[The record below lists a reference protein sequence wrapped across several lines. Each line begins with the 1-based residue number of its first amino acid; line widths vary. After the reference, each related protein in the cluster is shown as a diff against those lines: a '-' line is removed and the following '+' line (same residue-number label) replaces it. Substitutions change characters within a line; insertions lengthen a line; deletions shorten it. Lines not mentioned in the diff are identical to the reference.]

1 MRVSTAQFY
10 FQNGLQMS
18 QQQTMVNDQAAYIS
32 SGLSVL
38 TAKDDAV
45 SYGALA
51 GYKEE
56 LASIERYQSNITQA
70 ENRNGLQDTLLSSS
84 TDLLNELRDLMLQ
97 ANNGARSDEDLVS
110 ISQQLQQGLNEMLGI
125 ANTKD
130 ETGTYIYAGYQ
141 VETQPFSM
149 EPDNSVNYSGDNGV
163 RELQIAKGIYIPIN
177 QSGEDVFENVA
188 NAIGDFS
195 ANYTTNESG
204 VSVASANIT
213 NRTLYNNSN
222 NTPPQ
227 DYTFTFSDPDLLTI
241 TDSAS
246 PANVV
251 QPATPYV
258 AGQTIAFDGI
268 EVQLNGNPLPGD
280 EFTITPQSE
289 VSLFDTL
296 KSAIDWLDSGKALT
310 ATAQGQV
317 DYNTILDQFNNVLD
331 HITFQRADAGINL
344 QQIDRQ
350 KNIHL
355 DTELYL
361 EKGRSQ
367 IEDLD
372 YAQAVSAFEQSQ
384 LALQAA
390 QQTFTQIQGLS
401 LFNYI

>member
-18 QQQTMVNDQAAYIS
+18 QKQTMVNDQSAYIS

-70 ENRNGLQDTLLSSS
+70 ESRNGLQDTLLGSS

-97 ANNGARSDEDLVS
+97 ANNGARSDEDLIS
-110 ISQQLQQGLNEMLGI
+110 IAQQLEQGLDEMLDI
-125 ANTKD
+125 ANTQD
-130 ETGTYIYAGYQ
+130 ETGTYIYAGYN
-141 VETQPFSM
+141 VETKPFSM

-163 RELQIAKGIYIPIN
+163 RELQIASNIFIPIN
-177 QSGEDVFENVA
+177 QSGEEVFQNVA
-188 NAIGDFS
+188 NATGDFS
-195 ANYTTNESG
+195 ANYTVNESG
-204 VSVASANIT
+204 VSLASATIT
-213 NRTLYNNSN
+213 NRDTYNSTAN
-222 NTPPQ
+222 NPQ
-227 DYTFTFSDPDLLTI
+227 DYTFTFSDPDLLTV
-241 TDSAS
+241 TDSGG
-246 PANVV
+246 NDVY
-251 QPATPYV
+251 PATPYV
-258 AGQTIAFDGI
+258 AGQTITFEGI
-268 EVQLNGNPLPGD
+268 EVELNGNPLPGD
-280 EFTITPQSE
+280 TFTITPESQLS
-289 VSLFDTL
+289 VFDTI
-296 KSAIDWLDSGKALT
+296 KDSINWLNSGSSVAST
-310 ATAQGQV
+310 EQGQV
-317 DYNTILDQFNNVLD
+317 DFNTILNQFNNVLN
-331 HITFQRADAGINL
+331 HITYQQADAGINL

-361 EKGRSQ
+361 EQGRSQ

-372 YAQAVSAFEQSQ
+372 YVQAISGFEQSQ

-390 QQTFTQIQGLS
+390 QQTFTQIQSMS

>member
-18 QQQTMVNDQAAYIS
+18 QKQTTVNDQSAYIS

-70 ENRNGLQDTLLSSS
+70 ESRNGLQDTLLGSS

-97 ANNGARSDEDLVS
+97 ANNGTRSDEDLTS
-110 ISQQLQQGLNEMLGI
+110 IAQQLQQGLDEMLDI
-125 ANTKD
+125 ANTQD
-130 ETGTYIYAGYQ
+130 ETGTYIYAGYD
-141 VETQPFSM
+141 VESKPFSM
-149 EPDNSVNYSGDNGV
+149 EPDNTVNYGGDNGV
-163 RELQIAKGIYIPIN
+163 RELQIAKNIFIPIN
-177 QSGEDVFENVA
+177 QSGEEVFQNVA
-188 NAIGDFS
+188 NATGDFS
-195 ANYTTNESG
+195 ANYTVNESG
-204 VSVASANIT
+204 VSLASATIT
-213 NRTLYNNSN
+213 NRDTYNSTAN
-222 NTPPQ
+222 NPQ
-227 DYTFTFSDPDLLTI
+227 DYTFTFSDPDLLTV
-241 TDSAS
+241 TDSGG
-246 PANVV
+246 NDVY
-251 QPATPYV
+251 PATPYV
-258 AGQTIAFDGI
+258 AGQTITFEGI
-268 EVQLNGNPLPGD
+268 EVELNGNPLPGD
-280 EFTITPQSE
+280 TFTITPESQLS
-289 VSLFDTL
+289 VFDTI
-296 KSAIDWLDSGKALT
+296 KDSINWLNSGSSVAST
-310 ATAQGQV
+310 EQGQV
-317 DYNTILDQFNNVLD
+317 DFNTILNQFNNVLN
-331 HITFQRADAGINL
+331 HITYQQADAGINL

-361 EKGRSQ
+361 EQGRSQ

-372 YAQAVSAFEQSQ
+372 YAQAISGFEQSQ

-390 QQTFTQIQGLS
+390 QQTFTQIQSMS

>member
-18 QQQTMVNDQAAYIS
+18 QKQTMVNDQSAYIS

-70 ENRNGLQDTLLSSS
+70 ESRNGLQDTLLGSS

-97 ANNGARSDEDLVS
+97 ANNGTRSDEDLTS
-110 ISQQLQQGLNEMLGI
+110 IAQQLQQGLDEMLDI
-125 ANTKD
+125 ANTQD
-130 ETGTYIYAGYQ
+130 ETGTYIYAGYD
-141 VETQPFSM
+141 VESKPFSI
-149 EPDNSVNYSGDNGV
+149 EPDNTVNYGGDNGV
-163 RELQIAKGIYIPIN
+163 RELQIAKNIFIPIN
-177 QSGEDVFENVA
+177 QSGEDVFQNVA
-188 NAIGDFS
+188 NATGDFS
-195 ANYTTNESG
+195 ANYSTNESG
-204 VSVASANIT
+204 VSLASATIT
-213 NRTLYNNSN
+213 DREQYNGVTNSS
-222 NTPPQ
+222 Q
-227 DYTFTFSDPDLLTI
+227 DYTFTFSDPDVLTI
-241 TDSAS
+241 TEFGNPTNIVHSAS
-246 PANVV
+246 
-251 QPATPYV
+251 YV
-258 AGQTIAFDGI
+258 AGQTITFDGI
-268 EVQLNGNPLPGD
+268 EVELNGNPLPGD
-280 EFTITPQSE
+280 EFTISPQSE
-289 VSLFDTL
+289 VSIFDTIKDSINWL
-296 KSAIDWLDSGKALT
+296 NSGSSAAST
-310 ATAQGQV
+310 EQGQV
-317 DYNTILDQFNNVLD
+317 DFNTILNQFNNVLN
-331 HITFQRADAGINL
+331 HVTYQRADAGINL

-361 EKGRSQ
+361 EQGRSQ

-372 YAQAVSAFEQSQ
+372 YAQAISGFEQSQ

-390 QQTFTQIQGLS
+390 QQTFTQIQSMS

>member
-1 MRVSTAQFY
+1 MRVSTQQFY

-18 QQQTMVNDQAAYIS
+18 QKQTMVNDQAAYIS
-32 SGLSVL
+32 SGLNVL

-70 ENRNGLQDTLLSSS
+70 ESRNGLQDTLLSSS

-188 NAIGDFS
+188 NATGDFS
-195 ANYTTNESG
+195 ANYSVNSSG
-204 VSVASANIT
+204 VSLATANIT
-213 NRTLYNNSN
+213 NRTLYNSN

-372 YAQAVSAFEQSQ
+372 YAEAVSAFEQSQ

>member
-18 QQQTMVNDQAAYIS
+18 QKQTTVNDQSAYIS

-70 ENRNGLQDTLLSSS
+70 ESRNGLQDTLLGSS

-97 ANNGARSDEDLVS
+97 ANNGTRSDEDLTS
-110 ISQQLQQGLNEMLGI
+110 IAQQLQQGLDEMLDI
-125 ANTKD
+125 ANTQD
-130 ETGTYIYAGYQ
+130 ETGTYIYAGYD
-141 VETQPFSM
+141 VESKPFSI
-149 EPDNSVNYSGDNGV
+149 EPDNTVNYGGDNGV
-163 RELQIAKGIYIPIN
+163 RELQIAKNIFIPIN
-177 QSGEDVFENVA
+177 QSGEEVFQNVA
-188 NAIGDFS
+188 NATGDFS
-195 ANYTTNESG
+195 ANYTVNESG
-204 VSVASANIT
+204 VSLASATIT
-213 NRTLYNNSN
+213 NRDTYNSTAN
-222 NTPPQ
+222 NPQ
-227 DYTFTFSDPDLLTI
+227 DYTFTFSDPDLLTV
-241 TDSAS
+241 TDSGG
-246 PANVV
+246 NDVY
-251 QPATPYV
+251 PATPYV
-258 AGQTIAFDGI
+258 AGQTITFEGI
-268 EVQLNGNPLPGD
+268 EVELNGNPLPGD
-280 EFTITPQSE
+280 TFTITPESQLS
-289 VSLFDTL
+289 VFDTI
-296 KSAIDWLDSGKALT
+296 KDSINWLNSGSSVAST
-310 ATAQGQV
+310 EQGQV
-317 DYNTILDQFNNVLD
+317 DFNTILNQFNNVLN
-331 HITFQRADAGINL
+331 HITYQQADAGINL

-361 EKGRSQ
+361 EQGRSQ

-372 YAQAVSAFEQSQ
+372 YAQAISGFEQSQ

-390 QQTFTQIQGLS
+390 QQTFTQIQSMS

>member
-18 QQQTMVNDQAAYIS
+18 QKQTMVNDQSAYIS

-70 ENRNGLQDTLLSSS
+70 ESRNGLQDTLLGSS

-97 ANNGARSDEDLVS
+97 ANNGTRSDEDLTS
-110 ISQQLQQGLNEMLGI
+110 IAQQLQQGLDEMLDI
-125 ANTKD
+125 ANTQD
-130 ETGTYIYAGYQ
+130 ETGTYIYAGYD
-141 VETQPFSM
+141 VESKPFSI
-149 EPDNSVNYSGDNGV
+149 EPDNTVNYGGDNGV
-163 RELQIAKGIYIPIN
+163 RELQIAKNIFIPIN
-177 QSGEDVFENVA
+177 QSGEDVFQNVA
-188 NAIGDFS
+188 NATGDFS
-195 ANYTTNESG
+195 ANYSTNESG
-204 VSVASANIT
+204 ISLASATIT
-213 NRTLYNNSN
+213 DREQYNGVTNSS
-222 NTPPQ
+222 Q
-227 DYTFTFSDPDLLTI
+227 DYTFTFSDPDVLTI
-241 TDSAS
+241 TEFGNPTNIVHSAS
-246 PANVV
+246 
-251 QPATPYV
+251 YV
-258 AGQTIAFDGI
+258 AGQTITFDGI
-268 EVQLNGNPLPGD
+268 EVELNGNPLPGD
-280 EFTITPQSE
+280 EFTISPQSE
-289 VSLFDTL
+289 VSIFDTIKDSINWL
-296 KSAIDWLDSGKALT
+296 NSGSSAAST
-310 ATAQGQV
+310 EQGQV
-317 DYNTILDQFNNVLD
+317 DFNTILNQFNNVLN
-331 HITFQRADAGINL
+331 HVTYQRADAGINL

-361 EKGRSQ
+361 EQGRSQ

-372 YAQAVSAFEQSQ
+372 YAQAISGFEQSQ

-390 QQTFTQIQGLS
+390 QQTFTQIQSMS

>member
-18 QQQTMVNDQAAYIS
+18 QKQTTVNDQSAYIS

-70 ENRNGLQDTLLSSS
+70 ESRNGLQDTLLGSS

-97 ANNGARSDEDLVS
+97 ANNGTRSDEDLTS
-110 ISQQLQQGLNEMLGI
+110 IAQQLQQGLDEMLDI
-125 ANTKD
+125 ANTQD
-130 ETGTYIYAGYQ
+130 ETGTYIYAGYD
-141 VETQPFSM
+141 VESKPFSI
-149 EPDNSVNYSGDNGV
+149 EPDNTVNYGGDNGV
-163 RELQIAKGIYIPIN
+163 RELQIAKNIFIPIN
-177 QSGEDVFENVA
+177 QSGEEVFQNVA
-188 NAIGDFS
+188 NATGDYS
-195 ANYTTNESG
+195 ANYTVNESG
-204 VSVASANIT
+204 VSLASATIT
-213 NRTLYNNSN
+213 NRDTYNSTAN
-222 NTPPQ
+222 NPQ
-227 DYTFTFSDPDLLTI
+227 DYTFTFSDPDLLTV
-241 TDSAS
+241 TDSGG
-246 PANVV
+246 NDVY
-251 QPATPYV
+251 PATPYV
-258 AGQTIAFDGI
+258 AGQTITFEGI
-268 EVQLNGNPLPGD
+268 EVELNGNPLPGD
-280 EFTITPQSE
+280 TFTITPESQLS
-289 VSLFDTL
+289 VFDTI
-296 KSAIDWLDSGKALT
+296 KDSINWLNSGSSVAST
-310 ATAQGQV
+310 EQGQV
-317 DYNTILDQFNNVLD
+317 DFNTILNQFNNVLN
-331 HITFQRADAGINL
+331 HITYQQADAGINL

-361 EKGRSQ
+361 EQGRSQ

-372 YAQAVSAFEQSQ
+372 YAQAISGFEQSQ

-390 QQTFTQIQGLS
+390 QQTFTQIQSMS